1 MLVSDLLES
10 TPTMTQNCF
19 LLCGQ
24 LLPVFLS
31 YIEMFWKR
39 QPSDFLLFLLVL
51 VGETGENVI
60 GMALTGKRIVLQL
73 LFVFA
78 FRIPFPLESG
88 SLQNVVSTK
97 K

>member
-1 MLVSDLLES
+1 
-10 TPTMTQNCF
+10 MTQNCL

-24 LLPVFLS
+24 LLPVFFS
-31 YIEMFWKR
+31 HIEVFWKR

-60 GMALTGKRIVLQL
+60 GMALTEKRIVIQL

-78 FRIPFPLESG
+78 LRILLPM
-88 SLQNVVSTK
+88 VVSK
-97 K
+97 M